1 MKNINIS
8 LIALV
13 LIGILLIQPCSA
25 RVGVGVGTGKITV
38 DEPLMPGGT
47 YKISSMSVMN
57 TGDEA
62 SNYSVD
68 VTYLYEQAELR
79 PPEEWVAFNPKTF
92 HLEPNEGKIVELKLN
107 IPMDAPPGNY
117 FCFLEAHPIAEG
129 EGFRIGVAAATKLY
143 FSVKPA
149 NIVSALVHK
158 VSSFMAATAPASYI
172 VIITALIIAAVMLL
186 RRYLSIEVKRKKPP

>member
-1 MKNINIS
+1 MKNINIR
-8 LIALV
+8 LIALA
-13 LIGILLIQPCSA
+13 IIAILLLQPCSA

-47 YKISSMSVMN
+47 YKIHSMSVMN

-68 VTYLYEQAELR
+68 VTYLYEQKELR
-79 PPEEWVAFNPKTF
+79 PPEEWVVFNPKTF
-92 HLEPNEGKIVELKLN
+92 HLEPNEGKIVELRLN

-117 FCFLEAHPIAEG
+117 FSFLEAHPVAEG

-158 VSSFMAATAPASYI
+158 VSSFMAETAPVSYI
-172 VIITALIIAAVMLL
+172 VIIAVLVIAAVMVL
-186 RRYLSIEVKRKKPP
+186 RKHVAIEVRRKKPP